1 MKKKGLIFCTVVSLF
16 VLVGSSVW
24 EGVAGVAAGAEF
36 PATGLYIATN
46 SFPLNTIVDIT
57 NLENGITTRVVTSMH
72 LESTAGLMAVLST
85 DAANAIGLASN
96 SLGRIRMVQSAD
108 AAAFYRFGQDHLGDE
123 WQFPAPPVVEP
134 SVVQP
139 PLVQP
144 PVIVQPPVV
153 VEPAPAPPVLVLPPV
168 KPLPPPAVEP
178 LPAPP
183 VIVHPPVQ
191 PPVKA
196 PPVVE
201 QKPAPPVIVQHPP
214 VPVPI
219 EPSEMLVFVPA
230 ELRPPAEPDL
240 SPDPAYVIPG
250 ITPAPFI
257 PPAHREY
264 LVDPSLIIDPIRE
277 APPLPALVLP
287 PPMPAPAPALPII
300 DRLQVGKYYL
310 QIAAYTNPDAVLSE
324 LSRLNALDSAL
335 AREAV
340 VFKGINPTYGVIYQ
354 ILIGPLTHGE
364 SGALLHRFRGT
375 HRDAFIRSGG

>member
-134 SVVQP
+134 PVVQP

-153 VEPAPAPPVLVLPPV
+153 VEPAPAPPVLVHPPV
-168 KPLPPPAVEP
+168 KPLPPPVIVQPVQPPVQAPPVAKP
-178 LPAPP
+178 APAPP
-183 VIVHPPVQ
+183 VLVHPPVQ
-191 PPVKA
+191 PP
-196 PPVVE
+196 
-201 QKPAPPVIVQHPP
+201 
-214 VPVPI
+214 PVPI

-230 ELRPPAEPDL
+230 ELRPPAAPDL
-240 SPDPAYVIPG
+240 SPDPAYFIPG